1 MADMSHL
8 SRKTLNVQ
16 SFQIGEDIRR
26 IERDMTKLR
35 ESLKRQRNRGDS
47 ASASQIQSRL
57 DEKGRQLEQLR
68 NSDRNITNE
77 QKQRKSS
84 SKLAIF

>member
-1 MADMSHL
+1 MSHL